1 MPETMISMKDIT
13 IRFGS
18 LTANNSVSLQV
29 QEGEIMSLLGENG
42 AGKSTLMKIL
52 YGLYTRESG
61 EIIINETVMP
71 KRYAPADAI
80 RLGVS
85 MVPQHF
91 MLIDSFTVAENIILG
106 EEQRLNPLVMNREKA
121 FAKVESLCEQFGIP
135 LSPGQIVGEL
145 PLGVKQKVEILK
157 ALYRGTRVL
166 ILDEPTTVLTPQEV
180 DELFSLL
187 RSLQAQGITIIIIT
201 HKLNEVLSISDRVM
215 VMRLGKDIQ
224 VLETAHTSAHELS
237 RIMVGKEVS
246 SVHVE
251 QSGED
256 APTQKPVLRLVD
268 LRTKQ
273 DGSRCHLQ
281 GIHLDLFAGRV
292 VGVAG
297 IDGNGQTDLV
307 EVLAGTK
314 ALSGGEIHTEE
325 LSIASNTVEKMRMLG
340 IGIIPEDRTRQG
352 LVLDLTVRDNVLLGY
367 KGDSRFEKHG
377 IFHLKHINQYVA
389 KLIQKYDIR
398 PSRGSAVCRFIS
410 GGNQQKVVLARELER
425 AGLKAVV
432 ASQPVRG
439 LDVGAIQFTH
449 STLLKLRGEGKAVLL
464 ISSDLDEIKTLSD
477 YIAIIRGGRIVAFK
491 PANEFSKDEIGLY
504 MGGAK
509 SEEVTA

>member
-1 MPETMISMKDIT
+1 MPETMISMKDVT

-18 LTANNSVSLQV
+18 LTANDSVSLQV
-29 QEGEIMSLLGENG
+29 REGEIMSLLGENG

-61 EIIINETVMP
+61 EIVINGTVMP

-80 RLGVS
+80 KLGVS

-106 EEQRLNPLVMNREKA
+106 EEQRVNPLVMSKEKA
-121 FAKVESLCEQFGIP
+121 YAKVDSLCQQFKIP
-135 LSPGQIVGEL
+135 LSARQIVGEL

-157 ALYRGTRVL
+157 ALYRGTKVL

-180 DELFSLL
+180 DELFVLL
-187 RSLQAQGITIIIIT
+187 RSLRAQGITIVIIT
-201 HKLNEVLSISDRVM
+201 HKLNEVLAISDRVM
-215 VMRLGKDIQ
+215 VMRLGKNIE
-224 VLETAHTSAHELS
+224 VLETGQTNAQELS
-237 RIMVGKEVS
+237 RIMVGKEVAG
-246 SVHVE
+246 VHVE
-251 QSGED
+251 QAGENE
-256 APTQKPVLRLVD
+256 AEQKPVLRLVD
-268 LRTKQ
+268 LHTKRE
-273 DGSRCHLQ
+273 GNRCNLQ
-281 GIHLDLFAGRV
+281 GIHLDLFAGKV

-314 ALSGGEIHTEE
+314 ALSEGEIQTGEYN
-325 LSIASNTVEKMRMLG
+325 ITSNTVEQMRMLG

-352 LVLDLTVRDNVLLGY
+352 LVLDLTVWDNILLGY
-367 KGDSRFEKHG
+367 KGDARFETHG
-377 IFHLKHINQYVA
+377 MFKLKKANQYVSG
-389 KLIQKYDIR
+389 LIQKYDIR
-398 PSRGSAVCRFIS
+398 PSRGNAVCRFIS

-425 AGLKAVV
+425 VGLSAVV

-449 STLLKLRGEGKAVLL
+449 STLLRLRGEGKAILL

-477 YIAIIRGGRIVAFK
+477 YIAIIRDGRIVAFK
-491 PANEFSKDEIGLY
+491 KASTFSKDEIGLY

-509 SEEVTA
+509 SEEVSA

>member
-1 MPETMISMKDIT
+1 MSETMISMKDVT

-18 LTANNSVSLQV
+18 LTANDRVSLEV
-29 QEGEIMSLLGENG
+29 RAGEIMSLLGENG

-52 YGLYTRESG
+52 YGLYTRECG
-61 EIIINETVMP
+61 EIMIDGNIMP

-80 RLGVS
+80 RLGIS

-91 MLIDSFTVAENIILG
+91 MLIDSFTVAENIVLG
-106 EEQRLNPLVMNREKA
+106 EEQRISPLMMSREKA
-121 FAKVESLCEQFGIP
+121 CAKVDSLCEQFGIP
-135 LSPGQIVGEL
+135 LSSGQIVGEL

-180 DELFSLL
+180 DELFGLL
-187 RSLQAQGITIIIIT
+187 RSLRAQGITIIIIT

-215 VMRLGKDIQ
+215 VMRLGKNIEL
-224 VLETAHTSAHELS
+224 LETAHTNAQELS
-237 RIMVGKEVS
+237 RIMVGKEVA

-251 QSGED
+251 QAQTE
-256 APTQKPVLRLVD
+256 PQRPVLRLAGLYTRREGD
-268 LRTKQ
+268 RY
-273 DGSRCHLQ
+273 HLQ

-314 ALSGGEIHTEE
+314 ELSEGEIQTDEY
-325 LSIASNTVEKMRMLG
+325 SITSNTVEKMRMLG
-340 IGIIPEDRTRQG
+340 VGIIPEDRTRQG
-352 LVLDLTVRDNVLLGY
+352 LVLDLTVRDNILLGY
-367 KGDSRFEKHG
+367 KGDARFENHG
-377 IFHLKHINQYVA
+377 MINLKSANQYVNS
-389 KLIQKYDIR
+389 LIQKYDIR
-398 PSRGSAVCRFIS
+398 PSRGSAICRFIS

-425 AGLKAVV
+425 VGLKAVV

-449 STLLKLRGEGKAVLL
+449 STLLKLRNEGKAILL

-477 YIAIIRGGRIVAFK
+477 YIAVIRSGRIVAFK
-491 PANEFSKDEIGLY
+491 AAGEFSKDEIGLY
-504 MGGAK
+504 MGG
-509 SEEVTA
+509 EQTPRR